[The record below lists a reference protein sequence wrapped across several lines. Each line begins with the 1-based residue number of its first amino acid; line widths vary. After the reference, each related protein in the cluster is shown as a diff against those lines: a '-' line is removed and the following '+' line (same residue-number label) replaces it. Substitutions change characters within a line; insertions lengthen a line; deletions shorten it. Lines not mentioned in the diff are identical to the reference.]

1 MERPPERRQRPALR
15 KQRIDDLARSCLATR
30 MWMSPAGAQRSVFR
44 DDVLRLWP
52 TDQPTVRGKN
62 EHTEQ
67 QKMQEGFA
75 LPLPA

>member
-1 MERPPERRQRPALR
+1 
-15 KQRIDDLARSCLATR
+15 